1 MKTRTAFFPAI
12 VATAA
17 LLATGAVMADPYG
30 QNENGPGGFRHGG
43 PPSAERQLAWLHEQL
58 DLTEDQ
64 SVELLPLL
72 QSRQAAQEELRA
84 RVLEEMRP
92 EMCAQKQATDADI
105 LEVLTPE
112 QAERYLQLQ
121 EQRRSTTGD
130 RRGRGPGPLNCEGYG
145 G

>member
-17 LLATGAVMADPYG
+17 LFAAGTVMADPFG
-30 QNENGPGGFRHGG
+30 QNEYGPGGFRHGG

-58 DLTEDQ
+58 DLTEEQ

-72 QSRQAAQEELRA
+72 QARQAKQEELRA
-84 RVLEEMRP
+84 RILDEMRP
-92 EMCAQKQATDADI
+92 EMCALKQAADADI

-112 QAERYLQLQ
+112 QADRFLQLQ
-121 EQRRSTTGD
+121 DQRRGTTGD
-130 RRGRGPGPLNCEGYG
+130 RRGRGPGPINCDGYDG
-145 G
+145 

>member
-12 VATAA
+12 VAMAA
-17 LLATGAVMADPYG
+17 LLAAGAVMADPYG

-72 QSRQAAQEELRA
+72 QARQAAQEELRA
-84 RVLEEMRP
+84 RILQEMQP

-105 LEVLTPE
+105 LQVLTPE
-112 QAERYLQLQ
+112 QAERFLQLQ
-121 EQRRSTTGD
+121 ERRRGTTGD
-130 RRGRGPGPLNCEGYG
+130 RRGPGPLNCEGYEG
-145 G
+145 